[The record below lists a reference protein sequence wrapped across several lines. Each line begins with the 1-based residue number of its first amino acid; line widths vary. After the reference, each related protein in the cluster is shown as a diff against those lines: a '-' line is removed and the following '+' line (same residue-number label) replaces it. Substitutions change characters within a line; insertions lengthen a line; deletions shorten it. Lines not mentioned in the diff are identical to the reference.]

1 MNNFQVYA
9 TKLVDNLPKRKQT
22 KQNKQK
28 KQIVD
33 LILDGGAFNGSYLLG
48 VMYFLREMESQ
59 KRLKIDRISCSSI
72 GSFVALAHMGDCMDI
87 FSSILYNKIKDHY
100 KTHLNLD
107 AFDEIFDELRK
118 QLPHDICEK
127 MSGKVYISFY
137 NIKKAKKVVKT
148 RFRSLDEIFETIR
161 RSCFVPFFID
171 GNATYK
177 NRYIDGMNPYFF
189 VKSPKTPLIRKTL
202 YVDLFGYDK
211 IMNIMNIK
219 NEKTNEHRVF
229 SGLLDVH
236 MFYTKNHPT
245 SMCSYVEE
253 WSYLHHFHFTI
264 KKTIEYLI
272 CIIIFLFQLF
282 SKTLNASC
290 FFKLF
295 SKIVDNINKTILK
308 EHYV

>member
-9 TKLVDNLPKRKQT
+9 TKLVDNLPKRKA
-22 KQNKQK
+22 KDKQK

-59 KRLKIDRISCSSI
+59 KRLEIDRISCSSI
-72 GSFVALAHMGDCMDI
+72 GSFVALAHMSDCMDF
-87 FSSILYNKIKDHY
+87 FSSILYNKTRDHY

-118 QLPHDICEK
+118 HLPNDICER

-137 NIKKAKKVVKT
+137 NIKRVKKIVKS
-148 RFRSLDEIFETIR
+148 RFRNLDELFETIK
-161 RSCFVPFFID
+161 RSCFVPFFIN

-189 VKSPKTPLIRKTL
+189 VKSPKTLSMRKTL

-211 IMNIMNIK
+211 IMNIMDIK

-229 SGLLDVH
+229 SGLLDAH
-236 MFYTKNHPT
+236 MFYTKKHPT

-253 WSYLHHFHFTI
+253 WSCLHDLHFII
-264 KKTIEYLI
+264 KKTIEYLV
-272 CIIIFLFQLF
+272 CILIFLFHLF
-282 SKTLNASC
+282 SKTLNANRL
-290 FFKLF
+290 FKLF